1 MPRHLEALIGLH
13 LVGRVYQDQDGAHSR
28 LRAWLAPRPSQVRG
42 RHRLNA
48 RRRPGEQCRRS
59 LAPTSRPS
67 PACPVGELAP
77 RKRIPQA
84 VERVVFTVGIDIL
97 IIRGGAGQRR
107 QGANEVSARLEYLQA
122 NGTIGADGKTPQR
135 PRLGFRALIR
145 KNQALAAKPSSRIQS
160 SCCFPVEARPP
171 GLLVPSPEE
180 LLVLYFS
187 RRRKI
192 RSSFGS
198 DKRTS
203 ARRRERLSSPLAFR
217 Q

>member
-1 MPRHLEALIGLH
+1 
-13 LVGRVYQDQDGAHSR
+13 
-28 LRAWLAPRPSQVRG
+28 
-42 RHRLNA
+42 
-48 RRRPGEQCRRS
+48 
-59 LAPTSRPS
+59 
-67 PACPVGELAP
+67 
-77 RKRIPQA
+77 
-84 VERVVFTVGIDIL
+84 
-97 IIRGGAGQRR
+97 
-107 QGANEVSARLEYLQA
+107 VSARESSDVQLPHRHRYGLLRVPEECQVAEPVPGRQTSHIASFSVRHGRQCRAPPLDDRHPEPYPGYVLRV
-122 NGTIGADGKTPQR
+122 GTRRRAGWVTPQR

-160 SCCFPVEARPP
+160 SCCFPVGARPP

-192 RSSFGS
+192 RRSFGS

>member
-1 MPRHLEALIGLH
+1 VFSVVEG
-13 LVGRVYQDQDGAHSR
+13 VSGVCWSR
-28 LRAWLAPRPSQVRG
+28 LFLVYESLARTRTPPLDD
-42 RHRLNA
+42 RHPEPYPGYVLRVGT
-48 RRRPGEQCRRS
+48 RRR
-59 LAPTSRPS
+59 
-67 PACPVGELAP
+67 
-77 RKRIPQA
+77 
-84 VERVVFTVGIDIL
+84 
-97 IIRGGAGQRR
+97 AGW
-107 QGANEVSARLEYLQA
+107 A
-122 NGTIGADGKTPQR
+122 TPQR

-145 KNQALAAKPSSRIQS
+145 KNQALAAKPSSKNSIIVL
-160 SCCFPVEARPP
+160 FPVGARPP